1 MGNADEDALGFA
13 VGAGEVEGVEGV
25 AGVGG
30 GEYGGV
36 GAAGDVGGWGFW
48 GVRVGCRRVG
58 RGDWG
63 CPLFF
68 LGVCL
73 RWGF

>member
-1 MGNADEDALGFA
+1 MGYADKDALDFA

-48 GVRVGCRRVG
+48 GWVGG
-58 RGDWG
+58 GDWG